1 MLPGSIS
8 GIMGN
13 NASITPDA
21 SPHAG
26 YVTGAGGPIPIGSG
40 GVVNNGQ
47 QQLTKSNKKRKEGS
61 GGAGGPSAG
70 GDYESSSSNRDVQSP
85 AYSDISD
92 DSNAVAETEIMGK
105 FFFRERERES
115 LIVPGLDR
123 IIAHKQINQLLKSIK
138 RLLRNKRT

>member
-1 MLPGSIS
+1 MLPGSIT

-40 GVVNNGQ
+40 GGVVNNGQ

-61 GGAGGPSAG
+61 GGGGGGGQSAG

-105 FFFRERERES
+105 FFFFEREFNRS
-115 LIVPGLDR
+115 G
-123 IIAHKQINQLLKSIK
+123 
-138 RLLRNKRT
+138 T